1 MKTERSR
8 SKEHEASTRSNSN
21 SRGRSVSVDR
31 MGSRDRRAEFESER
45 DDTKG
50 ESYSDDGSRGRY
62 GTGKRNHSSRST
74 DRELSRERGRDRERE
89 RERDRERRRERSR
102 DRIRVEESAT
112 KGEVQAMQL
121 ELYSIRDDMQRSS
134 LLQRNQ
140 PAPRRDRERDREVR
154 DPPVRPEDRDPDRLL
169 SLVTTLRKELDVS
182 ERACHAATRRGND
195 CCEELK
201 YKSDEV
207 TRLQELLDNCKS
219 DNKRMT
225 RELRSLREDA
235 DYSGRDNTST
245 ARLEVDKLKA
255 EASALHS
262 KVEQLLTEQQ
272 RSSFCHRGELE
283 AWKIERDRLT
293 AQLTSLMLSAGSSQ
307 DISALQVQ
315 KLCYAKI

>member
-8 SKEHEASTRSNSN
+8 SKEYDAGRRSNSN
-21 SRGRSVSVDR
+21 SRGQSVSVER
-31 MGSRDRRAEFESER
+31 MGSRDRRAEFGSER
-45 DDTKG
+45 DDTRG
-50 ESYSDDGSRGRY
+50 ESYSDDGSRGRF
-62 GTGKRNHSSRST
+62 GSGKRNHSSRST
-74 DRELSRERGRDRERE
+74 DRERSRERGRDRERE
-89 RERDRERRRERSR
+89 RERDRERGRERSR

-121 ELYSIRDDMQRSS
+121 ELYSMRDDMQRT
-134 LLQRNQ
+134 LLQKSQ
-140 PAPRRDRERDREVR
+140 PPPRRERELHN
-154 DPPVRPEDRDPDRLL
+154 PPVRPEDRDPDRLL
-169 SLVTTLRKELDVS
+169 ALVTTLRKELDVS

-207 TRLQELLDNCKS
+207 TRLQDLLDNSKS

-235 DYSGRDNTST
+235 DYSGRDQTST
-245 ARLEVDKLKA
+245 SRLEIDKLKA

-272 RSSFCHRGELE
+272 RSSFSHRGELE
-283 AWKIERDRLT
+283 GWKIERDRLT
-293 AQLTSLMLSAGSSQ
+293 AQLTSLMLAAGSPQ
-307 DISALQVQ
+307 EISALQVHH
-315 KLCYAKI
+315 LCYAIGK

>member
-8 SKEHEASTRSNSN
+8 SKEYDAGRRSNSN
-21 SRGRSVSVDR
+21 SRGQSVSVER
-31 MGSRDRRAEFESER
+31 VGSRDRRAEFGSER
-45 DDTKG
+45 DDTRG
-50 ESYSDDGSRGRY
+50 ESYSDDGSRGRF
-62 GTGKRNHSSRST
+62 GSGKRNHSSRST
-74 DRELSRERGRDRERE
+74 DRERSRERGRDRERE
-89 RERDRERRRERSR
+89 RERDRERGRERSR

-121 ELYSIRDDMQRSS
+121 ELYSMRDDMQRT
-134 LLQRNQ
+134 LLQKSQ
-140 PAPRRDRERDREVR
+140 PPPRRERERELHN
-154 DPPVRPEDRDPDRLL
+154 PPVRPEDRDPDRLL
-169 SLVTTLRKELDVS
+169 ALVTTLRKELDVS

-207 TRLQELLDNCKS
+207 TRLQ

-235 DYSGRDNTST
+235 DFSGRDHTST
-245 ARLEVDKLKA
+245 SRLEIDKLKA

-272 RSSFCHRGELE
+272 RSSFSHRGELE
-283 AWKIERDRLT
+283 GWKIERDRLT
-293 AQLTSLMLSAGSSQ
+293 AQLTSLMLAAGSPQ
-307 DISALQVQ
+307 EISALQVQ
-315 KLCYAKI
+315 HLCYAIGK